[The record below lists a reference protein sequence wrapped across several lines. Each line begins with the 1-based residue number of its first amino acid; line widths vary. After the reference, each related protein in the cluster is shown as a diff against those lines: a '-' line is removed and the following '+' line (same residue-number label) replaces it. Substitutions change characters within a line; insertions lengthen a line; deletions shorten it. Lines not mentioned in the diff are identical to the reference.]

1 MTEEEINKRIDERL
15 DEFARDYF
23 AMRRPGFN
31 IKSNC
36 MTQSHGLA
44 EFIIAT
50 DENQGIQFYKKG
62 NAKVIANKSIE
73 MTAGG
78 EQEDNSAFAIVLDA
92 RTGNIKITCP
102 DGDLILEGANVKIR
116 ATDADGDV
124 SINSLKTL
132 STNAPEVSIKGTQ
145 TDVTAAAALRLQ
157 GGSACEI
164 HAQTGDVNL
173 SSGQD
178 PILAPGLV
186 GKILNSLDRIQKVL
200 GAFS

>member
-1 MTEEEINKRIDERL
+1 MTEEELNKRIDERL
-15 DEFARDYF
+15 DEYAQDYF

-31 IKSNC
+31 IESNC
-36 MTQSHGLA
+36 ITQSHGLA
-44 EFIIAT
+44 EFIIST
-50 DENQGIQFYKKG
+50 DEAQGIQFYKKG
-62 NAKVIANKSIE
+62 NAKVVANKSVEI
-73 MTAGG
+73 TAGG
-78 EQEDNSAFAIVLDA
+78 TQEDNSAFAIVLDA
-92 RTGNIKITCP
+92 RSGNIKITCP

-124 SINSLKTL
+124 FINSQKTL
-132 STNAPEVSIKGTQ
+132 TMDAPEVNTKGTKV
-145 TDVTAAAALRLQ
+145 DLTATADMHIQ

>member
-164 HAQTGDVNL
+164 HAQTGDVNM

-178 PILAPGLV
+178 AILSPTLL
-186 GKILNSLDRIQKVL
+186 GKIVNNLERINLIL
-200 GAFS
+200 GTGS